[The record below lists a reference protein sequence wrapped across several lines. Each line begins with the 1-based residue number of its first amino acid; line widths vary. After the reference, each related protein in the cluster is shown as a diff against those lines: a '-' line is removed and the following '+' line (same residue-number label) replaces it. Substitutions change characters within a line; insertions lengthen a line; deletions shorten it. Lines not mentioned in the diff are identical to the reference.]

1 MSPENHKKLFG
12 IDKELV
18 CLTKGLIIYD
28 TTYYT
33 DMPLDKLLLK
43 IGTHYKTEAQHKD
56 VCAMDA
62 GWNDNIWYNIL
73 KDNVV
78 IPYSAIKGM
87 KVKPIYEFRNDF
99 PYFDNK
105 AYTKFYKELDEYF
118 ADMPKAG
125 VYMTPEDYPKTI
137 DECKGDKEPFPEK
150 FMKVIDLEEVKKK
163 EPVATFKCLNGYLC
177 PVDEEVPIMWWKYER
192 QTTIIGGEHVASG
205 ATLWITPREDYAGKV
220 QSAFVKWRD
229 LCVEEVPKSS
239 VVDDLTITDYLGDME
254 IKYLN
259 VLPVS
264 YNLDTNTFELHADWV
279 K

>member
-18 CLTKGLIIYD
+18 CLTKDLIIYD

-43 IGTHYKTEAQHKD
+43 IGTHYKTEAQRREM
-56 VCAMDA
+56 CSLDA
-62 GWNDNIWYNIL
+62 GWHDGIWEHCL
-73 KDNVV
+73 KDKVV
-78 IPYSAIKGM
+78 VPYSAIKGM
-87 KVKPIYEFRNDF
+87 KVKSIYEFRNDF

-105 AYTKFYKELDEYF
+105 AYTKFYKELDEYYYNEGIAF
-118 ADMPKAG
+118 APKEKAENM
-125 VYMTPEDYPKTI
+125 YYE
-137 DECKGDKEPFPEK
+137 EPV
-150 FMKVIDLEEVKKK
+150 KVTDLEEVKKK

-177 PVDEEVPIMWWKYER
+177 PVDEEVPIMWWKFER
-192 QTTIIGGEHVASG
+192 ETANIGGAHVACG

-220 QSAFVKWRD
+220 QSAFVKWCD

-239 VVDDLTITDYLGDME
+239 VVDDLTITDYLGDIE
-254 IKYLN
+254 KKYLN

-264 YNLDTNTFELHADWV
+264 YNLDTNTFELHADWE